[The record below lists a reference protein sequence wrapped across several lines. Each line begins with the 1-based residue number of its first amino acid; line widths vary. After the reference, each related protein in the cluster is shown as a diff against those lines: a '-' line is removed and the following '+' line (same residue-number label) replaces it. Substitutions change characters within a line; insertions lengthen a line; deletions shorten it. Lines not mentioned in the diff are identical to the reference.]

1 MNPNEVKFLIIRFS
15 SIGDIVLTSP
25 VIRCLKKQV
34 KGASVH
40 YLTKPQY
47 ASILEANTYVDKV
60 HILKGFSETI
70 EELRNEGFDYII
82 DLHNNLRSYRFKNK
96 LKVMDFSFPKLNREK
111 WLLVNFKKNKLPN
124 KHIVDRY
131 FETLN
136 VFDVKND
143 NKGLEFFVEKEN
155 EISLNEI
162 GSEKYVA
169 FAIGGQHFTK
179 KLPTNKIIEICNKIN
194 FPVVLLGGKEDFE
207 IGEMVSS
214 KS

>member
-1 MNPNEVKFLIIRFS
+1 
-15 SIGDIVLTSP
+15 
-25 VIRCLKKQV
+25 
-34 KGASVH
+34 
-40 YLTKPQY
+40 
-47 ASILEANTYVDKV
+47 
-60 HILKGFSETI
+60 
-70 EELRNEGFDYII
+70 
-82 DLHNNLRSYRFKNK
+82 
-96 LKVMDFSFPKLNREK
+96 
-111 WLLVNFKKNKLPN
+111 
-124 KHIVDRY
+124 
-131 FETLN
+131 

-214 KS
+214 KSANAINLCGKYNLSQSASIVSKAGLVISHDTGLMHIAAAFKKDILSVWGNTVPVFGMYPYLAGKNSHIFEVENLKCRPCTKIGYEKCPKKHFNCMENQNVEKIAALTNEILTKNIG